1 MPVVWN
7 VENNLTYTHLPSI
20 FLFVCVFF
28 FNAILCIPNCHLGKA
43 DAFDASMN
51 VSWLEVYGL
60 VLHFQ
65 CGSKSEPLLAQRI
78 IKAQTVLG
86 K

>member
-1 MPVVWN
+1 M
-7 VENNLTYTHLPSI
+7 
-20 FLFVCVFF
+20 
-28 FNAILCIPNCHLGKA
+28 A
-43 DAFDASMN
+43 DAFDVSMN
-51 VSWLEVYGL
+51 VSWLEIYGL